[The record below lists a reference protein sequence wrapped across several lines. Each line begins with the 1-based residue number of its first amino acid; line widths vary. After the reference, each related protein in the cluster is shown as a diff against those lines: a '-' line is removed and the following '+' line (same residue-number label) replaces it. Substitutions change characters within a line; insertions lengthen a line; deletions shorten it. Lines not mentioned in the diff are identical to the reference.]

1 MPNVIVIG
9 DKCTD
14 KYIFGETTRLSPEQP
29 VPVLDQT
36 TIEERPGMA
45 ANVEVNLKAFGVN
58 TVLLSQREQ
67 ISKTRFIDT
76 NSGYQLMRLDET
88 PKVGRIANAELKMAL
103 MHMNPDAIVI
113 SDYDKGYITE
123 DDLWHLCHNFNRPVF
138 VDTKK
143 RRLFQKDNVFWK
155 INKKEY
161 NDLDK
166 DHLPNDTHL
175 IVTLGSAGA
184 TWAGTKFLPQV
195 VKVFDVCGAGD
206 TFMAALVYEFLKT
219 QNMQKSIDLAN
230 RAAAISV
237 THPGA
242 YYLNQDDI
250 ESLYGARNGQDSSKQ
265 SGLDAPEI
273 TSLVERTYM

>member
-1 MPNVIVIG
+1 MHNVIVIG

-14 KYIFGETTRLSPEQP
+14 KYVLGETTRLSPEQP

-36 TIEERPGMA
+36 KIEERPGMA
-45 ANVEVNLKAFGVN
+45 GNTELNLKAFGVN
-58 TVLLSQREQ
+58 TVLLSQRET
-67 ISKTRFIDT
+67 ITKTRFVDT

-88 PKVGRIANAELKMAL
+88 PQVSRIANAELKMAM
-103 MHMNPDAIVI
+103 MHLNPDAIVI
-113 SDYDKGYITE
+113 SDYDKGYIND

-143 RRLFQKDNVFWK
+143 RRLFQKDNVYWK

-161 NDLDK
+161 DDLIQ
-166 DHLPNDTHL
+166 DHLPNLSNL

-184 TWAGTKFLPQV
+184 SWNGMIFKPQV

-206 TFMAALVYEFLKT
+206 TFLAALVYEFLNTK
-219 QNMQKSIDLAN
+219 NMQTAIEFAN
-230 RAAAISV
+230 KAAAIAV

-242 YYLNQDDI
+242 YHLTKKDI
-250 ESLYGARNGQDSSKQ
+250 ESLYEK
-265 SGLDAPEI
+265 
-273 TSLVERTYM
+273 V

>member
-1 MPNVIVIG
+1 MANVIVIG

-14 KYIFGETTRLSPEQP
+14 KYVFGETTRLSPEQP

-36 TIEERPGMA
+36 RIEERPGMA
-45 ANVEVNLKAFGVN
+45 ANTELNLKAFGIN

-67 ISKTRFIDT
+67 ITKTRFIDT

-88 PKVGRIANAELKMAL
+88 PQVSRIANAELKMAM

-113 SDYDKGYITE
+113 SDYDKGYIND

-143 RRLFQKDNVFWK
+143 RRLFQKDNVYWK

-161 NDLDK
+161 DDLIQ
-166 DHLPNDTHL
+166 DHLPNLSNL

-184 TWAGTKFLPQV
+184 SWNGMIFKPQV

-206 TFMAALVYEFLKT
+206 TFLAALVYEFLKT
-219 QNMQKSIDLAN
+219 KNMQTAIEFAN
-230 RAAAISV
+230 KAAAIAV

-242 YYLNQDDI
+242 YHLTKKDI
-250 ESLYGARNGQDSSKQ
+250 ESLYEK
-265 SGLDAPEI
+265 
-273 TSLVERTYM
+273 V

>member
-1 MPNVIVIG
+1 MANVIVIG

-14 KYIFGETTRLSPEQP
+14 KYIFGECSRLSPEQP

-36 TIEERPGMA
+36 KIEERPGMA
-45 ANVEVNLKAFGVN
+45 GNTELNLKAFGIN
-58 TVLLSQREQ
+58 TLLLSQREP
-67 ISKTRFIDT
+67 ITKTRFVDT

-88 PKVGRIANAELKMAL
+88 PQVSRFANAELKIAM
-103 MHMNPDAIVI
+103 MQMNPEAIDI
-113 SDYDKGYITE
+113 SDYDKGYIND

-143 RRLFQKDNVFWK
+143 RRLFHKDNVFWK

-161 NDLDK
+161 DLLDR
-166 DHLPNDTHL
+166 DHMPNDTHL
-175 IVTLGSAGA
+175 IVTLGSRGVMWSGF
-184 TWAGTKFLPQV
+184 TFQPQV

-206 TFMAALVYEFLKT
+206 TFLAALVYEFLKT
-219 QNMQKSIDLAN
+219 SNMQKSIDLAN

-250 ESLYGARNGQDSSKQ
+250 ETLYGGGNGKTSIQQ
-265 SGLDAPEI
+265 SGSDAPTI
-273 TSLVERTYM
+273 TGVVA

>member
-1 MPNVIVIG
+1 MANVIVIG

-14 KYIFGETTRLSPEQP
+14 KYIFGECSRLSPEQP

-36 TIEERPGMA
+36 KIEERPGMA
-45 ANVEVNLKAFGVN
+45 GNTELNLKAFGVN
-58 TVLLSQREQ
+58 TVLLSQRES
-67 ISKTRFIDT
+67 ITKTRFVDT

-88 PKVGRIANAELKMAL
+88 PQVSRIANAELKMAM

-113 SDYDKGYITE
+113 SDYDKGYIND
-123 DDLWHLCHNFNRPVF
+123 DDLWHLCNNFNRPVF

-143 RRLFQKDNVFWK
+143 RRLFHKDNVFWK
-155 INKKEY
+155 INKREY
-161 NDLDK
+161 DLLDK
-166 DHLPNDTHL
+166 DHLPNASHL

-184 TWAGTKFLPQV
+184 MWSGMKFLPQV

-219 QNMQKSIDLAN
+219 KNMQKSIDLAN

-242 YYLNQDDI
+242 YYLNQKDI
-250 ESLYGARNGQDSSKQ
+250 ESLFGALDEKVGSNALSS
-265 SGLDAPEI
+265 SSVVA
-273 TSLVERTYM
+273 

>member
-1 MPNVIVIG
+1 MANVIVIG

-14 KYIFGETTRLSPEQP
+14 KYVFGKTTRLSPEQP

-36 TIEERPGMA
+36 KIEERPGMA
-45 ANVEVNLKAFGVN
+45 GNTELNLQAFGIN
-58 TVLLSQREQ
+58 TVLLSQREL
-67 ISKTRFIDT
+67 ITKTRFVDT

-88 PKVGRIANAELKMAL
+88 PKVGRIANAELKMAM

-113 SDYDKGYITE
+113 SDYDKGYITDE
-123 DDLWHLCHNFNRPVF
+123 DLWHLCNNFNRPVF

-143 RRLFQKDNVFWK
+143 RRLFHKDNVFWK

-166 DHLPNDTHL
+166 DHLPNDSHL
-175 IVTLGSAGA
+175 IVTLGSDGA
-184 TWAGTKFLPQV
+184 LWAGMKFLPQV

-219 QNMQKSIDLAN
+219 SNMQKSIDLAN

-242 YYLNQDDI
+242 YYLSQNDI
-250 ESLYGARNGQDSSKQ
+250 ETLYGGGNGKTSIQQ
-265 SGLDAPEI
+265 SGSDAPTI
-273 TSLVERTYM
+273 TGVVA

>member
-1 MPNVIVIG
+1 MANVIVIG

-14 KYIFGETTRLSPEQP
+14 KYVFGKTTRLSPEQP

-36 TIEERPGMA
+36 RIEERPGMA
-45 ANVEVNLKAFGVN
+45 GNTELNLQAFGIN
-58 TVLLSQREQ
+58 TVLLSQREL
-67 ISKTRFIDT
+67 ITKTRFVDT

-88 PKVGRIANAELKMAL
+88 PEVGRIANAELKMAM

-113 SDYDKGYITE
+113 SDYDKGYITDE
-123 DDLWHLCHNFNRPVF
+123 DLWHLCNNFNRPVF

-143 RRLFQKDNVFWK
+143 RRLFHKDNVFWK

-175 IVTLGSAGA
+175 IVTLGSDGA
-184 TWAGTKFLPQV
+184 LWRGLKFLPQV

-219 QNMQKSIDLAN
+219 SDMQKSIDLAN

-242 YYLNQDDI
+242 YYLSQNDI
-250 ESLYGARNGQDSSKQ
+250 ETLYGGGNGKTSIQQ
-265 SGLDAPEI
+265 SGSDAPTI
-273 TSLVERTYM
+273 TGVVA

>member
-1 MPNVIVIG
+1 MANVIVIG

-14 KYIFGETTRLSPEQP
+14 KYVFGETTRLSPEQP

-36 TIEERPGMA
+36 RIEERPGMA
-45 ANVEVNLKAFGVN
+45 ANTELNLKAFGIN

-67 ISKTRFIDT
+67 ITKTRFIDT

-88 PKVGRIANAELKMAL
+88 PQVSRIANAEVKMAM

-113 SDYDKGYITE
+113 SDYDKGYIND

-143 RRLFQKDNVFWK
+143 RRLFHKDNVFWK

-161 NDLDK
+161 DLLDK
-166 DHLPNDTHL
+166 DHLPNASHL

-184 TWAGTKFLPQV
+184 MWSGMKFLPQV

-219 QNMQKSIDLAN
+219 KNMQKSIDLAN

-242 YYLNQDDI
+242 YYLNKNDI
-250 ESLYGARNGQDSSKQ
+250 ESLYGGGNERN
-265 SGLDAPEI
+265 
-273 TSLVERTYM
+273 

>member
-1 MPNVIVIG
+1 MANVIVIG

-14 KYIFGETTRLSPEQP
+14 KYIFGECSRLSPEQP
-29 VPVLDQT
+29 VPVLDKT
-36 TIEERPGMA
+36 RIEERPGMA
-45 ANVEVNLKAFGVN
+45 GNTELNLKAFGIN
-58 TVLLSQREQ
+58 TVLLSQREL
-67 ISKTRFIDT
+67 IIKTRFVDT

-88 PKVGRIANAELKMAL
+88 PEVGRIANAELKMAM

-113 SDYDKGYITE
+113 SDYDKGYITD
-123 DDLWHLCHNFNRPVF
+123 DDLWHLCNNFNRPVF

-143 RRLFQKDNVFWK
+143 RRLFHKDNVFWK

-166 DHLPNDTHL
+166 NHLPNDTHL

-184 TWAGTKFLPQV
+184 MWSGMKFLPQV

-219 QNMQKSIDLAN
+219 KNMQKSIDLAN

-250 ESLYGARNGQDSSKQ
+250 ETLYGGGNGKTSIQQ
-265 SGLDAPEI
+265 SGSDAPTI
-273 TSLVERTYM
+273 TGVVA

>member
-1 MPNVIVIG
+1 MANVIVIG

-14 KYIFGETTRLSPEQP
+14 KYIFGECSRRSPEQP

-36 TIEERPGMA
+36 KIEERPGMA
-45 ANVEVNLKAFGVN
+45 GNTELNLKAFGIN
-58 TVLLSQREQ
+58 TLLLSQREP
-67 ISKTRFIDT
+67 ITKTRFVDT

-88 PKVGRIANAELKMAL
+88 PQVSRIANAELKMAM

-113 SDYDKGYITE
+113 SDYDKGYISD

-143 RRLFQKDNVFWK
+143 RRIFNKDNVFWK

-161 NDLDK
+161 DLLDR
-166 DHLPNDTHL
+166 DHMPNDTHL
-175 IVTLGSAGA
+175 IVTLGSRGVMWSGF
-184 TWAGTKFLPQV
+184 TFQPQV

-206 TFMAALVYEFLKT
+206 TFLAALVYEFLKT
-219 QNMQKSIDLAN
+219 SNMQKSIDLAN

-250 ESLYGARNGQDSSKQ
+250 ETLYGGGNGKTSIQQ
-265 SGLDAPEI
+265 SGSDAPTI
-273 TSLVERTYM
+273 TGVVA

>member
-1 MPNVIVIG
+1 MHNVIVIG

-14 KYIFGETTRLSPEQP
+14 KYVLGETTRLSPEQP

-36 TIEERPGMA
+36 RIEERPGMA
-45 ANVEVNLKAFGVN
+45 GNTELNLKAFGVN
-58 TVLLSQREQ
+58 TVLLSQRES
-67 ISKTRFIDT
+67 ITKTRFVDT

-88 PKVGRIANAELKMAL
+88 PQVSRIANAELKMAM
-103 MHMNPDAIVI
+103 MHLNPDAIVI
-113 SDYDKGYITE
+113 SDYDKGYIND

-143 RRLFQKDNVFWK
+143 RRLFQKDNVYWK

-161 NDLDK
+161 DDLIQ
-166 DHLPNDTHL
+166 DHLPNLSNL

-184 TWAGTKFLPQV
+184 SWNGMTFKPQV

-206 TFMAALVYEFLKT
+206 TFLAALVYEFLKT
-219 QNMQKSIDLAN
+219 KNMQTAIEFAN
-230 RAAAISV
+230 KAAAIAV

-242 YYLNQDDI
+242 YHLTKKDI
-250 ESLYGARNGQDSSKQ
+250 ESLYEK
-265 SGLDAPEI
+265 
-273 TSLVERTYM
+273 V

>member
-1 MPNVIVIG
+1 MSNVIVIG

-14 KYIFGETTRLSPEQP
+14 KYIFGECSRLSPEQP
-29 VPVLDQT
+29 VPVLDKT
-36 TIEERPGMA
+36 RIEERPGMA
-45 ANVEVNLKAFGVN
+45 GNTELNLKAFGIN
-58 TVLLSQREQ
+58 SVLLSQREL
-67 ISKTRFIDT
+67 IIKTRFVDT

-88 PKVGRIANAELKMAL
+88 PEVGRIANAELKMAM

-113 SDYDKGYITE
+113 SDYDKGYITD

-143 RRLFQKDNVFWK
+143 RRLFHKDNVFWK

-166 DHLPNDTHL
+166 DHLPNDSHL

-184 TWAGTKFLPQV
+184 IWAGTKFLPQV

-219 QNMQKSIDLAN
+219 KNMQKSIDLAN

-242 YYLNQDDI
+242 YYLSQNDI
-250 ESLYGARNGQDSSKQ
+250 ESLYGGGDGQVNSKQ
-265 SGLDAPEI
+265 IRSNAPQV
-273 TSLVERTYM
+273 TGVVA

>member
-14 KYIFGETTRLSPEQP
+14 KYVFGKTTRLSPEQP

-36 TIEERPGMA
+36 KIEERPGMA
-45 ANVEVNLKAFGVN
+45 GNTELNLKAFGIN
-58 TVLLSQREQ
+58 TLLLSQREP
-67 ISKTRFIDT
+67 ITKTRFVDT

-88 PKVGRIANAELKMAL
+88 PQVSRIANAELKMAM

-113 SDYDKGYITE
+113 SDYDKGYIND

-143 RRLFQKDNVFWK
+143 RRLFHKDNVFWK

-161 NDLDK
+161 DLLDK

-175 IVTLGSAGA
+175 IVTLGSRGVKWSGF
-184 TWAGTKFLPQV
+184 TFQPQV

-206 TFMAALVYEFLKT
+206 TFLAALVYEFLKT
-219 QNMQKSIDLAN
+219 SNMQKSIDLAN

-250 ESLYGARNGQDSSKQ
+250 ETLYGGGNGKTSIQQ
-265 SGLDAPEI
+265 SGSDAPTI
-273 TSLVERTYM
+273 TGVVA

>member
-1 MPNVIVIG
+1 MHNVIVIG

-14 KYIFGETTRLSPEQP
+14 KYVLGETTRLSPEQP

-36 TIEERPGMA
+36 KIEERPGMA
-45 ANVEVNLKAFGVN
+45 GNTELNLKAFGVN
-58 TVLLSQREQ
+58 TVLLSQRET
-67 ISKTRFIDT
+67 ITKTRFVDT

-88 PKVGRIANAELKMAL
+88 PQVSRIANAELKMAM
-103 MHMNPDAIVI
+103 MHLNPDAIVI
-113 SDYDKGYITE
+113 SDYDKGYIND

-143 RRLFQKDNVFWK
+143 RRLFQKDNVYWK

-161 NDLDK
+161 DDLIQ
-166 DHLPNDTHL
+166 DHLPNLSNL

-184 TWAGTKFLPQV
+184 SWNGMIFKPQV

-206 TFMAALVYEFLKT
+206 TFLAALVYEFLKT
-219 QNMQKSIDLAN
+219 KNMQTAIEFAN
-230 RAAAISV
+230 KAAAIAV

-242 YYLNQDDI
+242 YHLTKKDI
-250 ESLYGARNGQDSSKQ
+250 ESLYEK
-265 SGLDAPEI
+265 
-273 TSLVERTYM
+273 V